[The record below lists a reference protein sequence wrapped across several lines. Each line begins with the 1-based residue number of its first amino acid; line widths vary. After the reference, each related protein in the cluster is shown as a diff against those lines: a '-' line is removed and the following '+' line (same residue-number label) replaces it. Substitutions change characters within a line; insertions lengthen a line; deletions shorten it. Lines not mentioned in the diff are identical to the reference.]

1 MDDAVP
7 GRSNGDDCLCVV
19 LDSDHVQDRE
29 HTHPGQLADLLR
41 VRHLSL
47 LALDDDPHL
56 ADCPRSDVLRRLPH
70 SVVVGLFVKNK
81 TLQTALLVLCV
92 IPFWT
97 SFLIRVVAWRPM
109 LGKEG
114 ATREE
119 LNAGKRT
126 VLGFPTNTL
135 IAAQT
140 WMPSIC
146 LPAGFTPDGLPV
158 GLEIVVP
165 PYHEPDL
172 FRLGYAFERA
182 TGYRRPPGQRTG
194 AVTEPLQSAL
204 RLRAEYGSV
213 CSRGGLRRPSV
224 PSSCSPISALRRSPT
239 GAGGETSVYL

>member
-1 MDDAVP
+1 MTTTELSASAIEMAPQSSSKSGGAYLLIGPAVVWMTLLLVVP
-7 GRSNGDDCLCVV
+7 MAMIVYVSFWTQTTFKIESTLTLASSRTFFASDTYLSSLWTTIRIWLTVLAATFFVGDP
-19 LDSDHVQDRE
+19 
-29 HTHPGQLADLLR
+29 T
-41 VRHLSL
+41 
-47 LALDDDPHL
+47 ALF
-56 ADCPRSDVLRRLPH
+56 
-70 SVVVGLFVKNK
+70 VGLFVKNK

-119 LNAGKRT
+119 LNAGKWT

-146 LPAGFTPDGLPV
+146 LPAGFTPDGLQV
-158 GLEIVVP
+158 GMEIVVP

-182 TGYRRPPGQRTG
+182 TGYRRPP
-194 AVTEPLQSAL
+194 ASA
-204 RLRAEYGSV
+204 
-213 CSRGGLRRPSV
+213 P
-224 PSSCSPISALRRSPT
+224 AL
-239 GAGGETSVYL
+239 